1 MEDVLRSIGFFLLVV
16 GGLTALGVLF
26 YAVG

>member
-1 MEDVLRSIGFFLLVV
+1 MQDVMRSIGFFVLVI
-16 GGLTALGVLF
+16 GGVTALGLLF

>member
-1 MEDVLRSIGFFLLVV
+1 MQDVMRSIGFFLLVV
-16 GGLTALGVLF
+16 GGITALAVLF